1 MSTCPDTF
9 VPDFHEKNFANE
21 WKSSGISY
29 SRLGKTDL
37 IVSNLSLGGAAF
49 GNIYSA
55 MDQNTV
61 DQNTVNDIVL
71 HSIKSGI
78 NYIDTAPFYGQG
90 VSETRLGIAL
100 QNIPRSAYY
109 IATKVGRYAPEVN
122 KMLDFSVKTIT
133 TQFAESLKRLQV
145 DYVDVIQIH
154 DVEFCK
160 NVHQIVKVNSMCLI
174 SFSKIWHSVK

>member
-1 MSTCPDTF
+1 MSASPDTF

-109 IATKVGRYAPEVN
+109 IATKVGRYGAKAE
-122 KMLDFSVKTIT
+122 KMFDFSVNTVT
-133 TQFAESLKRLQV
+133 TKFEESLKNLHL
-145 DYVDVIQIH
+145 DYVDVLQLH
-154 DVEFCK
+154 DVEFCM
-160 NVHQIVKVNSMCLI
+160 NLQQIVKVNPLC
-174 SFSKIWHSVK
+174 V